1 MREKINV
8 NFEKIIVN
16 FPKINVKFPKI
27 NVKFPRSKGNE
38 IFPRSDKLDRGQ
50 KGIKVN
56 RLRGSI

>member
-38 IFPRSDKLDRGQ
+38 IFPRSDKLDRGPEG
-50 KGIKVN
+50 KKVN
-56 RLRGSI
+56 CLRRSI